1 MNTFIFVIILF
12 IAMFICQHVA
22 EKRKKEN
29 KYASSLYYDV
39 LTLILCVNQN
49 WTVLSSDVFPYWGKC
64 FLIGCTGFVII
75 LVGYSFVKTLDI
87 NLASIT
93 TVERCETIEEILE
106 REG

>member
-1 MNTFIFVIILF
+1 MTTFIFILILF

-29 KYASSLYYDV
+29 NYTSSLYFDV
-39 LTLILCVNQN
+39 MTLILCVNQN
-49 WTVLSSDVFPYWGKC
+49 WFLFNATVFPFWGKC
-64 FLIGCTGFVII
+64 FLICCSRLVAIFVT
-75 LVGYSFVKTLDI
+75 YSFVKTLDI

-93 TVERCETIEEILE
+93 TVEKCETIEEILR

>member
-1 MNTFIFVIILF
+1 MSTFIFILAIF

-29 KYASSLYYDV
+29 NYTSSLYFDV
-39 LTLILCVNQN
+39 MTLLLCVNQN
-49 WTVLSSDVFPYWGKC
+49 WALFNADVFPFWGKC
-64 FLIGCTGFVII
+64 FLIGCSGLVAII
-75 LVGYSFVKTLDI
+75 VTYSLVKTLDI

-93 TVERCETIEEILE
+93 TVEKCETVEEILR